1 LEANKSATP
10 ADRKGVLTLQVPADV
25 ACKPDGQ
32 KRVVQHDALFDG
44 MKHSQ
49 HTVHNKHKENAEEAQ
64 LKANLD
70 AAAGD
75 PVKRSCWACRLREFY
90 DRMKR
95 GRVIMESERSR
106 PITQTGCCFSGQDGS
121 DQSTFQFPN
130 AGQLRLNTALTE
142 CVGGNAYTHSVMC
155 QIFNSHGKRVVQ
167 YIVVPPHIKPGSNM
181 AMTARMMLH
190 ETLAANDVELATEVF
205 HLTDSGSDEVSLA
218 NVAYNAIHIVGG
230 KVSKFTHGRGDVGHN
245 HTFLDLLGALA
256 KRRLKGN
263 RRHVGTPTFV
273 TADLVEL
280 LEAVAAD
287 SNPGAICCV
296 KIMHAAYD
304 FSNIVNHATA
314 FAGQADHRMMT
325 LHKDSSSGAVMA
337 RIYRDLA
344 SKLPQSV
351 ILQAGGIASE
361 FEILK
366 SGAETF
372 CDTPLDMAPH
382 SVEGTAAANT
392 GMELLKKVMG
402 NPSRCGLRLPASAVG
417 KPQAAYFADKIK
429 QLGDMWVPTTPTD
442 KPPGFELKFPFP
454 AGLKLEDPGRIA
466 DAVTGTEAIT
476 PALPPQNPWVGT
488 GSRPVH
494 EAHVDS
500 NEISDNHGGM
510 PALFA
515 CCDDGDPHVAL
526 AMITVV
532 GEDESDPERSLHR
545 CIWYKTPEVDSNTGV
560 ATARYDAPDDHTFI
574 GHPTY
579 RLITADASL
588 NHGTSQKSKVWKKQT
603 GHLKMPKSAVAMWR
617 TAVAEMAARND
628 PGRDAEPSDLVTE
641 HVSRAKAARRARK
654 KPRTESNDGVA
665 SSSA

>member
-1 LEANKSATP
+1 MESEKGATP
-10 ADRKGVLTLQVPADV
+10 ANREGVLTLQVPANV

-64 LKANLD
+64 LKTNLD

-75 PVKRSCWACRLREFY
+75 TVKRSYWAYRLREFY
-90 DRMKR
+90 DRIKR
-95 GRVIMESERSR
+95 GRVVMESERSR

-121 DQSTFQFPN
+121 DQNTFQFPN

-142 CVGGNAYTHSVMC
+142 CVGGNAYTNSVMC

-181 AMTARMMLH
+181 AMTARMMLY

-263 RRHVGTPTFV
+263 RQNVGTPTYV
-273 TADLVEL
+273 TPDLVEL
-280 LEAVAAD
+280 LEAVASD

-304 FSNIVNHATA
+304 FSGIVNHATA

-351 ILQAGGIASE
+351 ILQDGGIASE
-361 FEILK
+361 FSILK
-366 SGAETF
+366 PGAEDF
-372 CDTPLDMAPH
+372 CDTLLDMAPH
-382 SVEGTAAANT
+382 SVEGIAAANT
-392 GMELLKKVMG
+392 GIEILKKTMS
-402 NPSRCGLRLPASAVG
+402 NPSRHGLRLPASAVG
-417 KPQAAYFADKIK
+417 QTQAAYFADKIQ

-442 KPPGFELKFPFP
+442 QPPGFEPKVPFP
-454 AGLKLEDPGRIA
+454 IELRLEDPGRIA
-466 DAVTGTEAIT
+466 DAVTGVEAIT

-488 GSRPVH
+488 GSRPIY

-515 CCDDGDPHVAL
+515 CYDDNDPYVAL
-526 AMITVV
+526 AMITGV
-532 GEDESDPERSLHR
+532 GEDNSNPERSLYR
-545 CIWYKTPEVDSNTGV
+545 CIWYKTPQVDSSTGV
-560 ATARYDAPDDHTFI
+560 ATAHFDAPDDLTFI
-574 GHPTY
+574 GEPTY

-588 NHGTSQKSKVWKKQT
+588 NHGTSQKSKVWKKQS
-603 GHLKMPKSAVAMWR
+603 GFLKMPKSAVALWK
-617 TAVAEMAARND
+617 TAVAEMSARND
-628 PGRDAEPSDLVTE
+628 PGRDAEPSDLVNE
-641 HVSRAKAARRARK
+641 HVSRAKAIRRTRK
-654 KPRTESNDGVA
+654 KRKIPDGTA